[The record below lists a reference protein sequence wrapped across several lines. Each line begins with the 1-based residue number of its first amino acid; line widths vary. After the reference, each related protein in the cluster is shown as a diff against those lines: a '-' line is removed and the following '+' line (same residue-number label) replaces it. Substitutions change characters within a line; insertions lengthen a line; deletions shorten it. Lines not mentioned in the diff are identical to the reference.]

1 MMSRSVYL
9 FFSYWTCEK
18 PLLQFFPSPVWFA
31 YKFTSTVI
39 GFDLGLLFLRFLFFE
54 TDQVVTWLGLL
65 GTMWRCQ
72 VKYYCIIIVGDG
84 IYIGRMA

>member
-1 MMSRSVYL
+1 M
-9 FFSYWTCEK
+9 
-18 PLLQFFPSPVWFA
+18 
-31 YKFTSTVI
+31 VI

-54 TDQVVTWLGLL
+54 TDRVVTWFGLL

-84 IYIGRMA
+84 IPIHRQNDMTMGWDLESVIG